1 MAPAVQASQKHHIHV
16 PKAPAQLPEQQEQ
29 ESALAPRAGA
39 SPLLRLQQPRN
50 SRAGGREGKAWS
62 LQASCQGGMFP
73 SKALVFSLP
82 APALNQPPLL
92 SLFSGA
98 LQGNGAGAGMQ
109 EDGEHSQPLLR
120 PPNTCRPHPLQG
132 HSIPGVSP
140 LSPRRVGRVVLD
152 ASTRFY
158 LLLLHPTRH
167 QEIGFFLSRG
177 DLAAVGTRWV
187 PFAPLSPSLGVNLL
201 QGGVPHLSSLLQPR
215 PGLGSALIYSPE
227 LNFGI
232 WAAQNR
238 GG

>member
-1 MAPAVQASQKHHIHV
+1 M
-16 PKAPAQLPEQQEQ
+16 PKAPAQLPQQQEQ

-50 SRAGGREGKAWS
+50 SRAGGREGKAGS

-73 SKALVFSLP
+73 SKALVFSLQ

-98 LQGNGAGAGMQ
+98 LQGSGAGAGMQ
-109 EDGEHSQPLLR
+109 EDGEHSQPLLG

-167 QEIGFFLSRG
+167 QEMGFSCPGVIWQQLAHGGCPLLLSCLPPGSICCREVFTTSPPSSSPVLG
-177 DLAAVGTRWV
+177 LAQR
-187 PFAPLSPSLGVNLL
+187 
-201 QGGVPHLSSLLQPR
+201 
-215 PGLGSALIYSPE
+215 
-227 LNFGI
+227 
-232 WAAQNR
+232 
-238 GG
+238 